1 MLVNAP
7 VSGAEF
13 KTPTQ
18 SGLTEAGGQF
28 PYQTGENVTF
38 TVGTIF
44 LGTVQAA
51 DIITPVELTGS
62 AVPTTAAATNM
73 LVFLQSI
80 DSDSPNYGN
89 GISISAATRAAAEGL
104 TLNFNSPNFD
114 MEVAA
119 VVAVIAPG
127 NAVVSGQTALDNF
140 YSTYVNLGGFTT
152 FGWPFPGYPPYPP
165 PRDSIEDGG
174 FEPPGVPDASGGNQ
188 GACGAGSL
196 GAWEFFNCDYVT
208 STLGPSSAPVSHD
221 AGGTQ
226 SLIQFGV
233 DAGAENVIEALE
245 GDFVDA
251 SVWAMSWA
259 PDPFNNLV
267 IVQLT
272 FWDAPGG
279 RLGGG
284 NQIGTAIES
293 YADSLGNQPIQ
304 LLPQDGAEVS
314 DWTQMSVSGVAPAGT
329 QSAQILLIHV
339 LIDGTPDTGAIY
351 WDDVSLTSTGGG
363 GVDPGFQLV
372 WSDEFDVDGPPS
384 PNNWTLE
391 TGYGENGWGND
402 EWQLYT
408 TDPANVRV
416 ENGNLVISAQ
426 CGAGGP
432 PPDGVEALLDAS
444 FETPDASGGDQGGC
458 GGGMFGA
465 WNFFNCNFVSS
476 NLFTPGGSFLSP
488 TAHAGTQLLKQFG
501 TDAGIFQDVAA
512 AQGDIVQAS
521 AHAMNWSGDPFNNI
535 GLLQIFFLDSGGNN
549 LSGGFNPAAQVS
561 AGSDAIVGGSF
572 DYVLSAQDGG
582 EAADWTLMEVSAV
595 APAGTASARI
605 QMINIPEASTP
616 AGGALWW
623 DDASLT
629 VATGAPPA
637 DCGKRDGTIT
647 SARINTSGSF
657 AFTFGK
663 VEARIRVPV
672 GTGAWP
678 AFWMLGANFP
688 EVGWP
693 FSGELDV
700 MEVHNQFSNE
710 YTTHATM
717 HWCDQTKQNP
727 ATPEVC
733 FPENEGWRYKT
744 DNLSLFPESLGDDFH
759 VYSAV
764 WDANGVVGS
773 IDGQAFFNLAINP
786 ATMEEFLKAFFM
798 ILNVAIGGTLGG
810 APDASTPWPQT
821 MLVDWVRVYQDMTP

>member
-13 KTPTQ
+13 KTPSQ

-28 PYQTGENVTF
+28 PYLTGENVTF
-38 TVGTIF
+38 TVGTIS

-62 AVPTTAAATNM
+62 AAPTTAAATNM

-127 NAVVSGQTALDNF
+127 NVVVSEQTALDNF
-140 YSTYVNLGGFTT
+140 YLTYVDLGGFTT
-152 FGWPFPGYPPYPP
+152 LGWPFPGYPPFPP

-174 FEPPGVPDASGGNQ
+174 FEPPGVPDAIGGNQ
-188 GACGAGSL
+188 GACGSGSL
-196 GAWEFFNCDYVT
+196 GAWEFFNCDFVT

-221 AGGTQ
+221 TGGTQ

-233 DAGAENVIEALE
+233 DAGAENAIEALE

-284 NQIGTAIES
+284 NQVGTAVES
-293 YADSLGNQPIQ
+293 FADSLGNQPIQ
-304 LLPQDGAEVS
+304 LVPQDGAEVS

-329 QSAQILLIHV
+329 QSAQILLIHI
-339 LIDGTPDTGAIY
+339 LIDGTPDSGAIY
-351 WDDVSLTSTGGG
+351 WDDVMLTSTGGTSTE
-363 GVDPGFQLV
+363 PGFQLV
-372 WSDEFDVDGPPS
+372 WSDEFDLDGEPS
-384 PNNWTLE
+384 SDWTLE
-391 TGYGENGWGND
+391 TGYGANGWGND

-408 TDPANVRV
+408 TDPDNVRV

-426 CGAGGP
+426 CGSSTPGGGDGTNTLSNAG
-432 PPDGVEALLDAS
+432 
-444 FETPDASGGDQGGC
+444 FELPDASGSDIDLSC
-458 GGGMFGA
+458 SANTSMPF
-465 WNFFNCNFVSS
+465 WTTSNCNFLNS
-476 NLFTPGGSFLSP
+476 NNNP
-488 TAHAGTQLLKQFG
+488 TEILGPMAHEASQVLKQFG
-501 TDAGIFQDVAA
+501 DNALAFQDVPAAPGQMVAA
-512 AQGDIVQAS
+512 AAW
-521 AHAMNWSGDPFNNI
+521 AMNWDGGIPFLPPQETFANRA
-535 GLLQIFFLDSGGNN
+535 LLQIIFLDLNGDIIGN
-549 LSGGFNPAAQVS
+549 AVEDS
-561 AGSDAIVGGSF
+561 ADSSR
-572 DYVLSAQDGG
+572 LTPQDGF
-582 EAADWTLMEVSAV
+582 EISDWTLMEISAI
-595 APAGTASARI
+595 APTGTASARI
-605 QMINIPEASTP
+605 QLKHELS
-616 AGGALWW
+616 GGSATAPVWW

-629 VATGAPPA
+629 VTTPPA
-637 DCGKRDGTIT
+637 ECGKRDGTIT

-663 VEARIRVPV
+663 IEARIRVPV

-700 MEVHNQFSNE
+700 MEVHNRFSNE

-717 HWCDQTKQNP
+717 HWCDETRQNP

-733 FPENEGWRYKT
+733 FPDNEGWIFVT
-744 DNLSLFPESLGDDFH
+744 DDLSLFPESLGDDFH

-764 WDANGVVGS
+764 WDEDRVVAS
-773 IDGQAFFNLAINP
+773 IDGQEYFNLAINP
-786 ATMEEFLKAFFM
+786 ATMDEFLKAFFM

-810 APDASTPWPQT
+810 APDATTPWPQT
-821 MLVDWVRVYQDMTP
+821 MLVDWVRVYQDITQ